1 MTGKKLID
9 NFLSS
14 YSFTEKETVGKALSY
29 CIDEELHKISDGK
42 LDLDKEL
49 TSKDLKQL
57 LNAINKDLKMNN
69 IFGSLIEAAEILDA
83 DVLKFFAENPNY
95 LADVEKLADAA
106 TFPARNIDSCKLL
119 DNFMYV
125 FACAVE
131 ERVVAFKNTTLQDAL
146 KRTEQL
152 EKWAQEEER

>member
-1 MTGKKLID
+1 
-9 NFLSS
+9 
-14 YSFTEKETVGKALSY
+14 
-29 CIDEELHKISDGK
+29 
-42 LDLDKEL
+42 LDKEL

-95 LADVEKLADAA
+95 LADVEKLANHA

>member
-1 MTGKKLID
+1 MTGRNLIE
-9 NFLSS
+9 NFLAS

-49 TSKDLKQL
+49 TSKDLEQL
-57 LNAINKDLKMNN
+57 LNAINKDLKMNY

-95 LADVEKLADAA
+95 LPDVEKLANAA
-106 TFPARNIDSCKLL
+106 TFPSRNLL

-146 KRTEQL
+146 KRTKQL
-152 EKWAQEEER
+152 EKWAKEEER